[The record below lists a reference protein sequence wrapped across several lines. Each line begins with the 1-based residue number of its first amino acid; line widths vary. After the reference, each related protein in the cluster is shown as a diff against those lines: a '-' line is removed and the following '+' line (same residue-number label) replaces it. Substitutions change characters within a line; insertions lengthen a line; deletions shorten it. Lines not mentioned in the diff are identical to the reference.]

1 MSPKWCLGLIVLIEL
16 GKEEA
21 RYTVSCSATSGDPS
35 ESRLF
40 LVALHGVIRS
50 LLPALSNGYAYV
62 TQVGIPSATAPS
74 LVYQSAVRGCCQLHV
89 QFV

>member
-1 MSPKWCLGLIVLIEL
+1 MIEL

-21 RYTVSCSATSGDPS
+21 RYTVSCSTTSGDPS

-40 LVALHGVIRS
+40 LVALHGVTRS

-62 TQVGIPSATAPS
+62 SFASVPSATAPS
-74 LVYQSAVRGCCQLHV
+74 LVYRAVKYGCRQLHAPSV
-89 QFV
+89 YSVNEETRAR